1 MIEELAREECLRLL
15 QEESYVGRLGFIV
28 DGRPMILPVNY
39 LARGDGIVFCTGEGT
54 KLSALRGGAEVA
66 FEIDASRPLYGTGWS
81 VVARGTA
88 REVTDQAEVDLLRRG
103 PLVSWASP
111 SPEHWIRIEIEEIS
125 GRRIPQS

>member
-15 QEESYVGRLGFIV
+15 QEESYVGRVAFIAG
-28 DGRPMILPVNY
+28 GRPMVLPVNY

-54 KLSALRGGAEVA
+54 KLSALRDGAHVA

-88 REVTDQAEVDLLRRG
+88 REVTDHAELDLLRRG

-111 SPEHWIRIEIEEIS
+111 SPEHWIRIDIEEIS
-125 GRRIPQS
+125 GRRLPEA